1 MVKFGTGLPEDT
13 PESITAVAEAEVAA
27 TEVPAVQRGKEIRQK
42 AAQSKKRGKQNGYI
56 DSGK

>member
-1 MVKFGTGLPEDT
+1 MAKYGIGLPEDT
-13 PESITAVAEAEVAA
+13 PESIAVVAEAEVAA
-27 TEVPAVQRGKEIRQK
+27 TEAAVMHRGKEVRQK